1 MAIGERRDKAIV
13 GVDGAAAAA
22 ASEAA
27 GAGAASKRVFTGV
40 EGGWSV
46 ICCLETGDTGGRLVS
61 ILLVQI
67 RQ

>member
-13 GVDGAAAAA
+13 GVEGAAAAG

-40 EGGWSV
+40 EGG
-46 ICCLETGDTGGRLVS
+46 
-61 ILLVQI
+61 
-67 RQ
+67 